1 MDIPNILSDFDAI
14 KLTDEKGNL
23 YWKARDLSKILGYM
37 EYRNFKPLIQ
47 RAMETCRIEG
57 HAIVQHF
64 VEFHEMVATGPG
76 TFREVENKK
85 LSKYA
90 CLLIVMNVG
99 KKRPMLSQALAYFSD
114 KAPAPEFTG
123 ELINPNIFLYKVSN
137 SPVRIEVVFSY
148 DTFWLSQKRMT
159 ELFGVDE
166 TLIEQHVHQVYASG
180 ELKEELT
187 TAKFPENKVS
197 GRKTSP
203 REKFYNLDVII
214 AVGYRVNSYQA
225 TQFRIWATD
234 ALRDFLTKGIAPDDK
249 RLEQGKVFG
258 RDYFEELVDRIREI
272 RSSEKRYFQKLSDI
286 YAECSIDYD
295 PKSEATKEFFKNVQN
310 KLHWAITH
318 KTAAEIVYER
328 ADAHKP
334 RMGLM
339 TWKNAPHGKIQ
350 KTDAAVAKNY
360 LSEEEVSR
368 LNLLA
373 TSLLDFAENQ
383 ALRGNVMTMQE
394 WSKKLDIYLEL
405 SDYGLMPGEGYVT
418 PEVAKEK
425 AEKEY
430 ELFRKMQAA
439 KQLDSTDD
447 TTQTLQ
453 ND

>member
-14 KLTDEKGNL
+14 KLTDEKGRL
-23 YWKARDLSKILGYM
+23 YWKARDLSKVLGYV

-47 RAMETCRIEG
+47 RAMETCRNEG

-64 VEFHEMVATGPG
+64 VEFHEMVGTGSG
-76 TFREVENKK
+76 TFREVENMK

-90 CLLIVMNVG
+90 CLLIAMNAG
-99 KKRPMLSQALAYFSD
+99 KKRSMASQALAYFSD

-123 ELINPNIFLYKVSN
+123 ELTRSNIFLYKASN
-137 SPVRIEVVFSY
+137 SPVMIEVIFNY
-148 DTFWLSQKRMT
+148 DTFWLSQKKMA
-159 ELFGVDE
+159 ELFDTDTATIDRHLKQIFE
-166 TLIEQHVHQVYASG
+166 SG
-180 ELKEELT
+180 QMKEELT
-187 TAKFPENKVS
+187 TAKFPTT
-197 GRKTSP
+197 R
-203 REKFYNLDVII
+203 RDIFYNLDVVI

-234 ALRDFLTKGIAPDDK
+234 ALRDFMTKGIAPDDE
-249 RLEQGKVFG
+249 RLKQGKVFG
-258 RDYFEELVDRIREI
+258 RHYFEELVERIREI

-339 TWKNAPHGKIQ
+339 TWKQAPYGKIL
-350 KTDAAVAKNY
+350 KSDAEVAKNY

-383 ALRGNVMTMQE
+383 ALRGNVMTMEE
-394 WSKKLDIYLEL
+394 WSRKLDVYLEL
-405 SDYGLMPGEGYVT
+405 SDYGVMPGEGYVT
-418 PEVAKEK
+418 PEQAKEK
-425 AEKEY
+425 AGKEY
-430 ELFRKMQAA
+430 ELFRGMQGKNQIEGQSGAA
-439 KQLDSTDD
+439 TATGKP
-447 TTQTLQ
+447 
-453 ND
+453 